1 MTRAKRI
8 LTGAVNQC
16 SFYRAN
22 PDLFARDYLHLNLH
36 LFQRILL
43 VMMNLSTTFV
53 LIACRGLGKSFIAG
67 VFCCIRCILYPGTK
81 ICIVSGNRGQ
91 SINILEKILL
101 ELCPRSPELRCEI
114 NDKDTKLSQ
123 ALAIISFKNTSF
135 IKVVTANDG
144 ARGNRANILIGDE
157 YRMIPKD
164 IYDTVARKF
173 LTNPREPGYLSKPE
187 YRHLVERN
195 KTILLSS
202 AYFKDHWSYTKVIDT
217 CKFMLDD
224 KRKDFVCGLPY
235 QLAIQERL
243 ISADDVADQMAESD
257 FNEIKWGME
266 MEALWFGD
274 TEDSFYDFNSIS
286 KNRKIKYAMLPNSL
300 YSALNNANFKIPP
313 KQPGEKRILSAD
325 IALMSSN
332 KKHDNDATAIF
343 INQMLP
349 TKSGRFINNIVYT
362 DTYEGLHTEAQAL
375 VIRKMFEEYDCDIIV
390 LDCNGLGLGVYDALV
405 RDISDPDTGE
415 IYPAIS

>member
-157 YRMIPKD
+157 YRMIP
-164 IYDTVARKF
+164 
-173 LTNPREPGYLSKPE
+173 
-187 YRHLVERN
+187 
-195 KTILLSS
+195 
-202 AYFKDHWSYTKVIDT
+202 
-217 CKFMLDD
+217 
-224 KRKDFVCGLPY
+224 
-235 QLAIQERL
+235 
-243 ISADDVADQMAESD
+243 
-257 FNEIKWGME
+257 
-266 MEALWFGD
+266 
-274 TEDSFYDFNSIS
+274 
-286 KNRKIKYAMLPNSL
+286 
-300 YSALNNANFKIPP
+300 
-313 KQPGEKRILSAD
+313 
-325 IALMSSN
+325 
-332 KKHDNDATAIF
+332 
-343 INQMLP
+343 
-349 TKSGRFINNIVYT
+349 
-362 DTYEGLHTEAQAL
+362 
-375 VIRKMFEEYDCDIIV
+375 
-390 LDCNGLGLGVYDALV
+390 
-405 RDISDPDTGE
+405 
-415 IYPAIS
+415 